1 MHNRTRLIISASLVA
16 GAIATLSL
24 RAPHYAQAT
33 IDVGAFHEGA
43 LVEPPEIVACTLE
56 NGTSASCV
64 KLVVKYLPDEL
75 EIGPFCPA
83 TIDATGGLWDWD
95 GPSAGLYRIDGTFL
109 RMLDGLGYTFY
120 GADGRVH
127 IADPATGRPGVEHAC
142 LEATLDTT
150 VTMTILL
157 PRTPVMARNP
167 TSLGTVSKV
176 GLALDGVPIF
186 SDAPSVLHTGH
197 MPALDPCGGHVDPGG
212 WYHWHATSTDV
223 DTALAHE
230 HVEADCSQPQA
241 PSGLFGLAFDGVPLY
256 GSADV
261 DGAVPTDLDA
271 CNGHVAPTRE
281 DAAGSYHY
289 HAALTF
295 PNLPT
300 CLSGVQARNNF
311 VTTSRAGIGS
321 QRGPGGPP
329 GAGPPGRGPSAGAPG
344 GGHGA
349 GRGGPGGGPPPGFA
363 EAARQLGVSE
373 QALMKVVQEH
383 GGRMLDF
390 AGAARALGVSESAL
404 RAALPPPPPRPW
416 R

>member
-1 MHNRTRLIISASLVA
+1 MHKRTRLLLS
-16 GAIATLSL
+16 ATLVTGVIGTLAL
-24 RAPHYAQAT
+24 RTPNHAQAT

-43 LVEPPEIVACTLE
+43 LVQPPEIVACTLE
-56 NGTSASCV
+56 NGASASCV
-64 KLVVKYLPDEL
+64 KLVVKYLPDDL

-127 IADPATGRPGVEHAC
+127 IADPTKGRPGVEHAC
-142 LEATLDTT
+142 LEATLDKT

-157 PRTPVMARNP
+157 PRTPVMARSA
-167 TSLGTVSKV
+167 TALGTVSKV

-212 WYHWHATSTDV
+212 WYHWHATSSDV
-223 DTALAHE
+223 ETALAHE
-230 HVEADCSQPQA
+230 HVEADCSRPQA
-241 PSGLFGLAFDGVPLY
+241 PSGLFGFAFDGVPLY

-261 DGAVPTDLDA
+261 DGTVPTDLDA

-295 PNLPT
+295 PNLPP

-311 VTTSRAGIGS
+311 VTTARAGIGS
-321 QRGPGGPP
+321 QGAPDRPP
-329 GAGPPGRGPSAGAPG
+329 GAGPPGRGP
-344 GGHGA
+344 GA
-349 GRGGPGGGPPPGFA
+349 GRGRPGGGPPPGFA

-373 QALMKVVQEH
+373 QALLTAVQEH

-390 AGAARALGVSESAL
+390 AAAARALGVSESAL
-404 RAALPPPPPRPW
+404 RAALPPRPPPPPR
-416 R
+416 